1 MQLTVYKKMMLGFG
15 IIILIMIISSTYAL
29 FELKTVSDSAKHI
42 ITSNVRTHELARKLE
57 GIFQDESGYIE
68 KYLISNDATY
78 FSLLIETGKL
88 VEQNLLLLNDQ
99 ASLEDQ
105 LLIHHM
111 TETHNVLLESIQ
123 EKSDSAPSPENDQEY
138 IRQKNTNRFLEFL
151 NLLINRNQTFIKTEI
166 SRIEVITAQSV
177 QVALLLIAGTL
188 ITAVTAAF
196 FITRTITRPIG
207 VLIKGTEQIARGNF
221 ETIHISSND
230 EISLLS
236 DAIND
241 MSTKIND
248 TNKLKTQT
256 MQQISHELKS
266 PLQAVQSA
274 HDVLKASK
282 AVRSDKLRMLE
293 IINIGI
299 SKMSHFSHQYLDLAK
314 IESGTMQYNMEMMN
328 FIKIV
333 DPIVEEA
340 KLIASSKDIS
350 IELNTTP
357 IPKAMMDKDKVSMV
371 INNLIS
377 NAIKYTQKH
386 GKIIVSVAPGDI
398 GIQLQVQDSGIG
410 IRQEEIQNVFVR
422 FYQASNIKGTNTH
435 GSGVGLAIVK
445 AYTEGHGGRVHV
457 ESNLDKGSLFK
468 VEFPI
473 LKDQISETQKN
484 LDLS

>member
-1 MQLTVYKKMMLGFG
+1 MQLTVYKKMMFGFV
-15 IIILIMIISSTYAL
+15 IIIVIMIISSTYTL
-29 FELKTVSDSAKHI
+29 FELKSVSDSAKHI
-42 ITSNVRTHELARKLE
+42 ITSNARTQELARNLE

-78 FSLLIETGKL
+78 FSLIIETRKL
-88 VEQNLLLLNDQ
+88 VEQNLILLNDQ

-105 LLIHHM
+105 LIIHQM
-111 TETHNVLLESIQ
+111 TETHDALLESIQ
-123 EKSDSAPSPENDQEY
+123 EKSNSAPASENDQLQ
-138 IRQKNTNRFLEFL
+138 IRQKSMSRLLEFL
-151 NLLINRNQTFIKTEI
+151 NLLINKNQIYIQTEI
-166 SRIEVITAQSV
+166 TRLEVITAQSV

-188 ITAVTAAF
+188 VAAVTTAF
-196 FITRTITRPIG
+196 IITRTITRPIG
-207 VLIKGTEQIARGNF
+207 VLIKGTEQIANGNF
-221 ETIHISSND
+221 DTIHVSSND

-282 AVRSDKLRMLE
+282 AVRSDKIQMLE
-293 IINIGI
+293 IINNGI
-299 SKMSHFSHQYLDLAK
+299 NKMSHFSHQYLDLAK
-314 IESGTMQYNMEMMN
+314 IESGTMQYNMEMLN
-328 FIKIV
+328 FITIV
-333 DPIVEEA
+333 DRIVEEA
-340 KLIASSKDIS
+340 KLIASSKEIS

-357 IPKAMMDKDKVSMV
+357 IPETMMDEEKVSMV
-371 INNLIS
+371 INNLVS
-377 NAIKYTQKH
+377 NAIKYTQKY
-386 GKIIVSVAPGDI
+386 GKIIVSVAPSDI

-410 IRQEEIQNVFVR
+410 ISQDEIESVFVR
-422 FYQASNIKGTNTH
+422 FYQASNIKGARSL

-457 ESNLDKGSLFK
+457 ESNLDKGSLFR
-468 VEFPI
+468 VEFPVI
-473 LKDQISETQKN
+473 KNQKN